1 MFSHKMPG
9 FTTTKTSLELSHL
22 TVKNICFFFKT
33 NMAGNCPKVSLKH
46 PAVTRLQMLKRRHE
60 LQLLAWQPSYN
71 YSTTL
76 NVNETWP
83 ILWKC

>member
-1 MFSHKMPG
+1 
-9 FTTTKTSLELSHL
+9 
-22 TVKNICFFFKT
+22 
-33 NMAGNCPKVSLKH
+33 MAGNCPKVSLKH